1 MSEEEDK
8 DEEEYL
14 LSSEDVFD
22 LIDKHLQVEI
32 VQEKKKI
39 KEIKKS
45 CETCEFYNRDLNNDL
60 HFCKKVGEY
69 FMIDEVSRTYCP
81 FYEKKA

>member
-1 MSEEEDK
+1 VSEEEDK

-45 CETCEFYNRDLNNDL
+45 CETCEFYNLNNGL
-60 HFCKKVGEY
+60 HFCKKVEEY
-69 FMIDEVSRTYCP
+69 FMIDEVSKTNCP
-81 FYEKKA
+81 FYEKLA

>member
-1 MSEEEDK
+1 VSEEEDK

-22 LIDKHLQVEI
+22 LIDQHLQVEI

-45 CETCEFYNRDLNNDL
+45 CEACEFYNLNNGL
-60 HFCKKVGEY
+60 HFCKKVEEY
-69 FMIDEVSRTYCP
+69 FMIDEVSRTNCP
-81 FYEKKA
+81 FYEKLA